1 MSTFKT
7 VTISL
12 PMEMGREIEK
22 VAKDEHRTVSELLRE
37 TFRQYQSQKNLKE
50 LALEGKNAAKK
61 KKLTLKDFGG

>member
-1 MSTFKT
+1 MSNRKLSIHLLG
-7 VTISL
+7 TI
-12 PMEMGREIEK
+12 
-22 VAKDEHRTVSELLRE
+22 RE